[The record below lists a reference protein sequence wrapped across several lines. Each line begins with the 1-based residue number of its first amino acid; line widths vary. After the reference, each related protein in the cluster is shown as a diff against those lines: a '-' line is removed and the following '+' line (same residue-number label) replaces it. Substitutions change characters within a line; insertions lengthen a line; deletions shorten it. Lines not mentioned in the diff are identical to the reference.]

1 MCLFVCFNKSIVG
14 HYQYVENN
22 YLPLDPLAAICMFSI
37 VFHHLCF
44 FISYHQYVEG
54 NYLSLAFLAEMCF
67 VFNCFSSS
75 VNFFYFLPEYS
86 FTFTMLL
93 LTVFISSFFFV
104 IILCK
109 IFWGYF
115 HKYHQQFWKIS
126 AEKCK
131 I

>member
-1 MCLFVCFNKSIVG
+1 MYLSVCFKKSIVG

-37 VFHHLCF
+37 VFHHCF
-44 FISYHQYVEG
+44 FISYHQYVDD
-54 NYLSLAFLAEMCF
+54 NYLSLDLLAEIYF

-93 LTVFISSFFFV
+93 LTVFISSFFSNN
-104 IILCK
+104 IAQNILMLFPYVSSTILENIC
-109 IFWGYF
+109 
-115 HKYHQQFWKIS
+115 
-126 AEKCK
+126 
-131 I
+131 